1 MMNVVPIGLLGFG
14 FLLGVKHAFDI
25 DHIAAISTITSNQ
38 KSIKKSSLLGMF
50 WGFGHA
56 IALFL
61 VGLIVLLLKIKIPEK
76 IALLAELIV
85 GVMLIILGINIL
97 FTINKNKIHIH
108 KHKHGNEEHIHFHSH
123 KLSKYHYHKYIPF
136 KQSFLIGLIHGLA
149 GSAALTLLILA
160 TINSTLLGLIYIL
173 LFGIGSILGMI
184 LISTIISLPFTVIPN
199 LQKTQKL
206 IRLSTGLISMAIG
219 LIIVYGIL

>member
-1 MMNVVPIGLLGFG
+1 MNAVPIGLLGFG
-14 FLLGVKHAFDI
+14 FLSGIKHAFDI

-76 IALLAELIV
+76 MALLAELLV
-85 GVMLIILGINIL
+85 GVMLIILGINVL
-97 FTINKNKIHIH
+97 FAINKNKIHIH
-108 KHKHGNEEHIHFHSH
+108 KHKHGNEEHVHFHSH
-123 KLSKYHYHKYIPF
+123 KLGKYHYHKHIPL
-136 KQSFLIGLIHGLA
+136 KQSFLTGLIHGLA
-149 GSAALTLLILA
+149 GNAALTLLILA
-160 TINSTLLGLIYIL
+160 TINPALLGLIYTL
-173 LFGIGSILGMI
+173 FFGIGSILGMM
-184 LISTIISLPFTVIPN
+184 LISTIISLSFAAIPN

-206 IRLSTGLISMAIG
+206 IRSSTGLISMTIG